1 MATAEQF
8 SLRWNNFQS
17 NMTSGFHALWEG
29 EDLVDV
35 TLAADG
41 RFLQAHKVVL
51 SVCSP
56 YFKTLFKVNPCKHP
70 IVILKDVAYKDLE
83 ALLQFMYRGEV
94 NVCQEELGGF
104 LKTAEMLEVKG
115 LTGDDGQRSS
125 SPNSPMQ
132 QPQTLLAKQPK
143 DRSHL
148 PGKAVSSSMVLP
160 EDTRGVLTPQ
170 FKRKRVSGP
179 VSPATANSV
188 NEDNNIRGH
197 SEYPELTHPKLEP
210 RDMDGDEGGDSYA
223 EKDVNDSLA
232 TLLAGE
238 SSHSGIHAESM
249 PGMDPTVFSSM
260 SGHGPGDSTG
270 SQDASQGNHY
280 EEDNEDSKVTGKPG
294 GLPSPKSENTEVGN
308 SLQVLRHSLSIHNSS
323 RGVSILK
330 KNIINQLWRPNTSRV
345 SSEYRCTLCQK
356 TFTRRDHLRTHERN
370 LHGQDAGPFTCC
382 ICMQLYKNADSLRK
396 HVTKYH
402 FSRETAPSTTTDVP
416 S

>member
-115 LTGDDGQRSS
+115 LTGDDSQRSS
-125 SPNSPMQ
+125 SPSNQMQ
-132 QPQTLLAKQPK
+132 QPQALPSKPSK
-143 DRSHL
+143 DRTHL
-148 PGKAVSSSMVLP
+148 SGKLVSASMVLS
-160 EDTRGVLTPQ
+160 DDSRSIHSSQ

-188 NEDNNIRGH
+188 NEENSNTRGH
-197 SEYPELTHPKLEP
+197 SEYPELAHPKVEP
-210 RDMDGDEGGDSYA
+210 RDMDTDDGGDSYSA
-223 EKDVNDSLA
+223 EKDASDSLV

-238 SSHSGIHAESM
+238 SSHGGIHSE
-249 PGMDPTVFSSM
+249 GMDPAVFSSM
-260 SGHGPGDSTG
+260 SAHGQGDSTG
-270 SQDASQGNHY
+270 TQDASQGY
-280 EEDNEDSKVTGKPG
+280 QFPEDILSRAKKRYSEEKSVPCDLCHRRFSTRACMVTHRSNIHG
-294 GLPSPKSENTEVGN
+294 
-308 SLQVLRHSLSIHNSS
+308 SL
-323 RGVSILK
+323 K
-330 KNIINQLWRPNTSRV
+330 
-345 SSEYRCTLCQK
+345 
-356 TFTRRDHLRTHERN
+356 
-370 LHGQDAGPFTCC
+370 GPFSCV
-382 ICMQLYKNADSLRK
+382 ICGKMSKNKRSLNT
-396 HVTKYH
+396 HMYEYH
-402 FSRETAPSTTTDVP
+402 RTNFKKLRMSYPQP
-416 S
+416 H

>member
-1 MATAEQF
+1 MATADQF

-17 NMTSGFHALWEG
+17 NMTTGFHALWEG

-115 LTGDDGQRSS
+115 LTGDDSQRSP
-125 SPNSPMQ
+125 SPNNQMQ
-132 QPQTLLAKQPK
+132 QPQALQTKPSK
-143 DRSHL
+143 DRTHL
-148 PGKAVSSSMVLP
+148 SGKVVPASMVLG
-160 EDTRGVLTPQ
+160 EESRGVVTSQ
-170 FKRKRVSGP
+170 FKRKRVAGP

-188 NEDNNIRGH
+188 NEENSTRGH
-197 SEYPELTHPKLEP
+197 SDYSELAHPKVEP
-210 RDMDGDEGGDSYA
+210 RDMDTDEGGDGYSA
-223 EKDVNDSLA
+223 EKDANDSLVS
-232 TLLAGE
+232 LLSGEAG
-238 SSHSGIHAESM
+238 HGGIHSDC
-249 PGMDPTVFSSM
+249 MDPAVFSSM

-270 SQDASQGNHY
+270 SQDASQGNHF
-280 EEDNEDSKVTGKPG
+280 EEDDEDSKTTLKPG
-294 GLPSPKSENTEVGN
+294 AQSSPKLEKSEMGI
-308 SLQVLRHSLSIHNSS
+308 SLLDSRQSLNIHNNS

-330 KNIINQLWRPNTSRV
+330 KAVISQLWRPNNCRV
-345 SSEYRCTLCQK
+345 TSEYRCTLCQK
-356 TFTRRDHLRTHERN
+356 TYTRRDHLRTHERN
-370 LHGQDAGPFTCC
+370 LHGPDVGPLCC
-382 ICMQLYKNADSLRK
+382 HICMQLYKNADSLRK

-402 FSRETAPSTTTDVP
+402 FSRETVQSASPDVD
-416 S
+416 SG

>member
-270 SQDASQGNHY
+270 SQDASQGALNAFQLNSGAAAGFGFGTFGLNVGHFA
-280 EEDNEDSKVTGKPG
+280 SKRTKIQCPYCEGTY
-294 GLPSPKSENTEVGN
+294 S
-308 SLQVLRHSLSIHNSS
+308 NSS
-323 RGVSILK
+323 NLRVHIKDAHDPTTSSLPVSCELCNLTF
-330 KNIINQLWRPNTSRV
+330 KNQS
-345 SSEYRCTLCQK
+345 
-356 TFTRRDHLRTHERN
+356 
-370 LHGQDAGPFTCC
+370 
-382 ICMQLYKNADSLRK
+382 SLRY
-396 HVTKYH
+396 HRWKYH
-402 FSRETAPSTTTDVP
+402 GGGRNSQSSASADRPGARGSSLLTPDANITNSESLLDPQLCVSKG
-416 S
+416 

>member
-115 LTGDDGQRSS
+115 LTGDDSQRSS
-125 SPNSPMQ
+125 SPSNQMQ
-132 QPQTLLAKQPK
+132 QPQALPSKPSK
-143 DRSHL
+143 DRTHL
-148 PGKAVSSSMVLP
+148 SGKLVSASMVLS
-160 EDTRGVLTPQ
+160 DDSRSIHSSQ

-188 NEDNNIRGH
+188 NEENSNTRGH
-197 SEYPELTHPKLEP
+197 SEYPELAHPKVEP
-210 RDMDGDEGGDSYA
+210 RDMDTDDGGDSYSA
-223 EKDVNDSLA
+223 EKDASDSLV

-238 SSHSGIHAESM
+238 SSHGGIHSE
-249 PGMDPTVFSSM
+249 GMDPAVFSSM
-260 SGHGPGDSTG
+260 SAHGQGDSTG
-270 SQDASQGNHY
+270 TQDASQGNHFE
-280 EEDNEDSKVTGKPG
+280 EEDEDGKPSS
-294 GLPSPKSENTEVGN
+294 LPSKAENPELGY

-330 KNIINQLWRPNTSRV
+330 KNIINQLWRPNASRV
-345 SSEYRCTLCQK
+345 TSEYRCTLCQK

-402 FSRETAPSTTTDVP
+402 FSREVATSTSTATTATTDVP

>member
-270 SQDASQGNHY
+270 SQDASQDCFCGG
-280 EEDNEDSKVTGKPG
+280 SMCVTTRWNR
-294 GLPSPKSENTEVGN
+294 GLHLKRVFKSIPLIT
-308 SLQVLRHSLSIHNSS
+308 
-323 RGVSILK
+323 
-330 KNIINQLWRPNTSRV
+330 
-345 SSEYRCTLCQK
+345 
-356 TFTRRDHLRTHERN
+356 
-370 LHGQDAGPFTCC
+370 
-382 ICMQLYKNADSLRK
+382 
-396 HVTKYH
+396 
-402 FSRETAPSTTTDVP
+402 
-416 S
+416 

>member
-115 LTGDDGQRSS
+115 LTGDDSQRSS
-125 SPNSPMQ
+125 SPSNQMQ
-132 QPQTLLAKQPK
+132 QPQALPSKPSK
-143 DRSHL
+143 DRTHL
-148 PGKAVSSSMVLP
+148 SGKLVSASMVLS
-160 EDTRGVLTPQ
+160 DDSRSIHSSQ

-188 NEDNNIRGH
+188 NEENSNTRGH
-197 SEYPELTHPKLEP
+197 SEYPELAHPKVEP
-210 RDMDGDEGGDSYA
+210 RDMDTDDGGDSYSA
-223 EKDVNDSLA
+223 EKDASDSLV

-238 SSHSGIHAESM
+238 SSHGGIHSE
-249 PGMDPTVFSSM
+249 GMDPAVFSSM
-260 SGHGPGDSTG
+260 SAHGQGDSTG
-270 SQDASQGNHY
+270 TQDASQGFPWMIPPAFTRPKQIKQVWCPVCSRPFATKFNLRIHMRDKHSVSHDLFVCPHCGKVMKNKSCLRVHMY
-280 EEDNEDSKVTGKPG
+280 QKHNNGREQQFALNNEAQGTASDHLKGNIEETPEDF
-294 GLPSPKSENTEVGN
+294 
-308 SLQVLRHSLSIHNSS
+308 SLQ
-323 RGVSILK
+323 
-330 KNIINQLWRPNTSRV
+330 
-345 SSEYRCTLCQK
+345 
-356 TFTRRDHLRTHERN
+356 D
-370 LHGQDAGPFTCC
+370 
-382 ICMQLYKNADSLRK
+382 
-396 HVTKYH
+396 
-402 FSRETAPSTTTDVP
+402 
-416 S
+416 